1 MSKWRLKY
9 LLTLVYS
16 VAIAAVFCLVA
27 YLISQRINFNL
38 KETYFLIGLVAVLAG
53 ILIIIA
59 KNQSRVTVSDI
70 VEQNMEEDEPG
81 KEGAGILLGL
91 NGFTLVLSG
100 VFLLVID
107 AVIR

>member
-1 MSKWRLKY
+1 MSKMRLKY

-16 VAIAAVFCLVA
+16 AVIAAVFCLVA

-59 KNQSRVTVSDI
+59 KNQSRVTVADI
-70 VEQNMEEDEPG
+70 VEKNMEEDEPG
-81 KEGAGILLGL
+81 AEEAVVLLGL

-107 AVIR
+107 AIIR